1 MDSQETRKAEEN
13 AMPEVRE
20 TNETQNAPQAEEATE
35 VKDMPGQTTKQAT
48 DASQT
53 ETLEGDETAAK
64 TEVQTETGTT
74 AETDGAEKTEAPEET
89 GAPAIPAPQTQEEVI
104 ARLKELARANAVPE
118 RQETEVLKQAF
129 YKIHKANVAAAQAEF
144 VANGGAPE
152 DFLPSP
158 NTLED
163 EFKEAMNVIK
173 QKRAEL
179 QAEQERQ
186 KEENLQKKLA
196 ILERIKAM
204 SATPEEA
211 NQAYKEFK
219 ELQAQ
224 WKELNPV
231 PAEKANELWKN
242 YQLYVEQYYDQ
253 LKLNNEFREYD
264 FKKNLEIKTHLC
276 EAAEK
281 LSEEPDV
288 IAAFQKLQTLHQE
301 YKETG
306 PVAKELREEIW
317 ARFKAASTVVNKR
330 HQQHF
335 EELKQKEGENL
346 EKKTALC
353 EKIEAIETAA
363 IKTAAEWE
371 NRTKEIIELQKEW
384 RTIGF
389 APQKMNVKI
398 FERFRAACDRFFTEK
413 AAFFKHLKE
422 EQTSNLAKKTA
433 LCEQAEA
440 LKESTDWKATA
451 DKLVQIQKEWKT
463 IGSIPKKYSESL
475 WQRFIGACDYF
486 FEQKNKNSA
495 SQRSEEKENLHK
507 KEEIVKKLKAL
518 LTDEEDNNKQ
528 ETVKA
533 LMKEW
538 NDTGFVPFKDK
549 DRIYKSYHDTVDE
562 LFKALNMSAARCR
575 LDNFKNN
582 LKNEIKEGAQG
593 VSRERDRL
601 MRAYEA
607 KRNEIKTYEN
617 NLGFLTCS
625 SKKGSSLLDEMKKKM
640 EKLKDEL
647 NLLNEKIAAIDKEMS
662 APKE

>member
-1 MDSQETRKAEEN
+1 MQ
-13 AMPEVRE
+13 
-20 TNETQNAPQAEEATE
+20 
-35 VKDMPGQTTKQAT
+35 
-48 DASQT
+48 
-53 ETLEGDETAAK
+53 
-64 TEVQTETGTT
+64 
-74 AETDGAEKTEAPEET
+74 
-89 GAPAIPAPQTQEEVI
+89 IPQTQEEVI
-104 ARLKELARANAVPE
+104 ARLNELAQADTIPE
-118 RQETEVLKQAF
+118 RQETDALKQAF

-144 VANGGAPE
+144 IANGGAPE
-152 DFLPSP
+152 DFLPAP
-158 NTLED
+158 NMLED
-163 EFKEAMNVIK
+163 DFKKAMNTIK
-173 QKRAEL
+173 QKRAEQ
-179 QAEQERQ
+179 QAEQERL
-186 KEENLQKKLA
+186 KEENLQKKLE

-219 ELQAQ
+219 ELQNQ

-231 PAEKANELWKN
+231 PAEKANELWKT

-264 FKKNLEIKTHLC
+264 FKKNLETKTRLC

-281 LSEEPDV
+281 LSEEPD
-288 IAAFQKLQTLHQE
+288 IISAFQKLQALHQE

-317 ARFKAASTVVNKR
+317 ARFKAASTVINKR

-335 EELKQKEGENL
+335 EALKQKEEENL
-346 EKKTALC
+346 QQKTALC
-353 EKIEAIETAA
+353 EKIEAIDPAA
-363 IKTAAEWE
+363 IKNAAEWE
-371 NRTKEIIELQKEW
+371 NRTREIIGLQQEW

-413 AAFFKHLKE
+413 AACFKRLKE
-422 EQTSNLAKKTA
+422 ERASNLAKKTA

-440 LKESTDWKATA
+440 LKDSTDWKATA

-463 IGSIPKKYSESL
+463 IGSIPKKYSETL
-475 WQRFIGACDYF
+475 WQRFVGACDYF

-495 SQRSEEKENLHK
+495 SQRNEEKENLRK
-507 KEEIVKKLKAL
+507 KEEIIGKLKAL
-518 LTDEEDNNKQ
+518 LTDETDENKQ
-528 ETVKA
+528 DTVKD

-538 NDTGFVPFKDK
+538 NDTGYVPFRDK
-549 DRIYKSYHDTVDE
+549 DRVYKAYHEAIDE
-562 LFKALNMSAARCR
+562 IFKALNLSAARRR
-575 LDNFKNN
+575 LDSFKSN
-582 LKNEIKEGAQG
+582 LKNEMKEGGQG
-593 VSRERDRL
+593 VSRERERL

-625 SKKGSSLLDEMKKKM
+625 SKKGSSLLDEMKKKV
-640 EKLKDEL
+640 EKLKDDL
-647 NLLNEKIAAIDKEMS
+647 NLLGEKISAIDKEMS
-662 APKE
+662 TPQE